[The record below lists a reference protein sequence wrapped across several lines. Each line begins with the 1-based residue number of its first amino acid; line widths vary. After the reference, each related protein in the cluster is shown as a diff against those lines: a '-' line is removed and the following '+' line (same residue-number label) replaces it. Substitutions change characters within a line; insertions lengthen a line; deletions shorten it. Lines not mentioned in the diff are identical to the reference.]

1 MTQCV
6 VVSGTVEK
14 GFIIIGPFPHPA
26 IASEWGNAWE
36 EDITWEIM
44 PLVNPKSCEVPNPE
58 E

>member
-44 PLVNPKSCEVPNPE
+44 PLVNPKSCEVPQP
-58 E
+58 